1 MAQFSDLSN
10 KVRYVGFCGADDS
23 VVAEVLPVI
32 SAQYPF
38 IEWGVLFRTDLEGTP
53 RYASPAWVEHLSAL
67 HKAHGNKM
75 HLAAHFCFNRCQEV
89 LDGNSTF
96 AAYVHSLGFGR
107 IQINAT
113 AANGVVVD
121 DANLSQ
127 VVANIRK
134 VMTDV
139 PTVEFI
145 FQLNDET
152 KPIWNLLS
160 VNPPA
165 NVSILHDA
173 SCGKGV
179 GIAEFPSPSHSN
191 GVPLG
196 YAGGIG
202 PATIASVLQAVG
214 EVVPGDKSVKPVW
227 IDMESSLRTL
237 VAVNKDGSKL
247 EDVFDINK
255 CMQCAVLARNF
266 GL

>member
-1 MAQFSDLSN
+1 MSSFGNISSKL
-10 KVRYVGFCGADDS
+10 RFVGFCGADDS
-23 VVAEVLPVI
+23 IAPELLSMI
-32 SAQYPF
+32 SSRYPW

-53 RYASPAWVEHLSAL
+53 RYASLPWVEQLA
-67 HKAHGNKM
+67 KFRMQPDNKM
-75 HLAAHFCFNRCQEV
+75 RLAAHFCFNRCQEI
-89 LDGNSTF
+89 LDGNPSF
-96 AAYVHSLGFGR
+96 AQRVHNEFGFHR

-121 DANLSQ
+121 HDNLEQ
-127 VVANIRK
+127 VVKNIRHC
-134 VMTDV
+134 MDSV

-152 KPIWNLLS
+152 KPIWNILS
-160 VNPPA
+160 TNPPS

-179 GIAEFPSPSHSN
+179 SIVEFPSPSLFS
-191 GVPLG
+191 VPCG

-202 PATIASVLQAVG
+202 PKTIENVLIAVSNT
-214 EVVPGDKSVKPVW
+214 VPGDSTVTPVW

-237 VAVNKDGSKL
+237 VAPSKDAT
-247 EDVFDINK
+247 VFDDIFDLNK
-255 CMQCAVLARNF
+255 CMQCVEVAKKF